1 MSTDNHTMSRRS
13 FIGTGAA
20 AALAWPAAAR
30 AADQDPYRGLKV
42 GVHTYSLRSFPLD
55 KALSLTNELGV
66 KYLSV
71 NPIHIPLKST
81 PDQLAEARRKIA
93 DAGLTLLEAGVISVG
108 KDIKATRPVF
118 EYAKALGLK
127 TIVIKAALDSLDT
140 LDQLLKEYDV
150 RLAIHNHGPTD
161 TYKVPEDVLRAIK
174 DHDPRI
180 GACVDIGHYERAGV
194 KGGDALRALKGHS
207 YDVHFKDVDK
217 REDSGGP
224 VVVGTGVIDIA
235 DVFKF
240 LLGVSF
246 PYGVMLEYEADA
258 KDPMPGMKKSFEFAR
273 SVLAKI

>member
-1 MSTDNHTMSRRS
+1 MSAPLLAR
-13 FIGTGAA
+13 AA
-20 AALAWPAAAR
+20 AA
-30 AADQDPYRGLKV
+30 DPYRGLKV
-42 GVHTYSLRSFPLD
+42 GVHSYSLRTFPLD
-55 KALSLTNELGV
+55 KALEMTRELGV

-71 NPIHIPLKST
+71 NPVHIPLKST
-81 PDQLAEARRKIA
+81 ADQLAEARKKID
-93 DAGLTLLEAGVISVG
+93 DAGLMLLEAGVISVS
-108 KDIKATRPVF
+108 KDMKATRAVF

-127 TIVIKAALDSLDT
+127 AIVIKAALDGFDT
-140 LDQLLKEYDV
+140 LDQLLKDYDV
-150 RLAIHNHGPTD
+150 RLAIHNHGPSD
-161 TYKVPEDVLRAIK
+161 TYKVPDDILRAIK

-194 KGGDALRALKGHS
+194 KGGDALRALKGHI

-217 REDSGGP
+217 REDKGGP
-224 VVVGTGVIDIA
+224 VVVGTGVIDIK

-273 SVLAKI
+273 TTLASV